1 MKILFWTL
9 AIVIIDQGTK
19 LAVKGF
25 KIPFLNFEHYGM
37 YHGQRISVI
46 GDFFLLTFV
55 ENPGM
60 AFGIEINEVVKL
72 LVSLFSIFASVGL
85 IFYLYS
91 VREKSFSLRISLA
104 LILGGAIGNLIDRVF
119 YGIFY
124 GYAPL
129 FYGKVVDFLDFDFFN
144 FEILGRTYDRW
155 PIFNVADMA
164 VSIGV
169 FILLIFYNK
178 HHNETTEKIEE
189 KSEEETSPENI
200 HNENDEEQNQIEL
213 NSIEENNINSETEN
227 KEEIKK
233 DDESDKGKEI
243 QI

>member
-46 GDFFLLTFV
+46 GDFFLFTFV

-119 YGIFY
+119 YGVFY

-155 PIFNVADMA
+155 PIFNIADMA

-189 KSEEETSPENI
+189 KSEEEISPENI
-200 HNENDEEQNQIEL
+200 LNENVEETTEVESNTV
-213 NSIEENNINSETEN
+213 EENNINSEIEN
-227 KEEIKK
+227 KEEIRK
-233 DDESDKGKEI
+233 DDESDNGKEI